1 MMSEPRQGTRR
12 SSPIRAPGPLAGALS
27 SLTHVSLRPRQPSQ
41 VTPGVP
47 GGAGGGG
54 GGGNVEKWSW
64 VPVANTL
71 DKNPGQLP
79 APALP
84 TRCHQGAQSLPPV
97 RAQEGKAGGPFQE
110 GSGVPHA
117 LWLSLQHLSA
127 ARGSSGGGGIYGR
140 CPAQRRAG
148 DTRLAHLPCL
158 GVKPQ
163 GHYPVYRAS
172 CPPPI
177 PPGPCPMAHRWHL
190 PGRSPTPPL
199 CWGLGHLPGSP
210 GSCLHKRV

>member
-1 MMSEPRQGTRR
+1 M
-12 SSPIRAPGPLAGALS
+12 
-27 SLTHVSLRPRQPSQ
+27 
-41 VTPGVP
+41 
-47 GGAGGGG
+47 
-54 GGGNVEKWSW
+54 EKWSW

-127 ARGSSGGGGIYGR
+127 ARGSSGRG
-140 CPAQRRAG
+140 ASMAG
-148 DTRLAHLPCL
+148 VQHREGQGTHGWHICLA
-158 GVKPQ
+158 
-163 GHYPVYRAS
+163 
-172 CPPPI
+172 
-177 PPGPCPMAHRWHL
+177 
-190 PGRSPTPPL
+190 
-199 CWGLGHLPGSP
+199 WG
-210 GSCLHKRV
+210 